1 MKSGDRGEKVCRTRA
16 GGALLAC
23 VGALQLAGCSSGP
36 ATPRMR
42 LGSIPFPG
50 PFTLYAVAD
59 PRDLGSHRYEG
70 WLSAHDGPDEVGRGI
85 LYTSRG
91 GFLDLS
97 HVRES
102 IDIVKYA
109 HDRIVERLATGKPGM
124 FAMDWA
130 DTRYEVDVR
139 APAWWSGVSESERC
153 ALASEAAIRQ
163 AQRLAV
169 IVGAWHEL
177 GTWYGQE
184 TVPPFSE
191 KNSAF
196 TWDDPASHVVAAMVA
211 GRALRDS
218 TTPWNAAVTR
228 ALTAELTALGV
239 VDIDCESRA
248 VEQVHG
254 RWWWNGTAIR
264 RDLDTGL
271 GTNIKTPWLVN
282 GLECAGTTSGD
293 SSPLVLDDMR
303 FNGRDLGE
311 LFDVRIVP
319 EHWLMHVALG
329 CKVCPDALVTEQQLL
344 DAIER
349 VRVEVKKEF
358 GAEGDQ
364 P

>member
-1 MKSGDRGEKVCRTRA
+1 MRIV
-16 GGALLAC
+16 
-23 VGALQLAGCSSGP
+23 VGAIGLSTMGLTGCSSGP

-59 PRDLGSHRYEG
+59 PRDMGTHRYEG
-70 WLSAHDGPDEVGRGI
+70 WLCAHDGPDEVARGI
-85 LYTSRG
+85 LYTSRA

-97 HVRES
+97 HIRES

-109 HDRIVERLATGKPGM
+109 HDRIAERMLAGKAGTFSM
-124 FAMDWA
+124 EWA

-139 APAWWSGVSESERC
+139 VPEWWSGVPEQERC
-153 ALASEAAIRQ
+153 TLVEEAAIRQ
-163 AQRLAV
+163 AQRFAV

-191 KNSAF
+191 KDSAF
-196 TWDDPASHVVAAMVA
+196 TWDDPASHVVAAIVG

-218 TTPWNAAVTR
+218 CTPWNAAVTK
-228 ALTAELTALGV
+228 ALAEELTAFGV
-239 VDIDCESRA
+239 VDIDCEAKA

-254 RWWWNGTAIR
+254 RWWWSGTAIR
-264 RDLDTGL
+264 RDLDVGL
-271 GTNIKTPWLVN
+271 GTNIKVPWLVA
-282 GLECAGTTSGD
+282 GLACCPAPDGAGGA
-293 SSPLVLDDMR
+293 SPLVLDDLH
-303 FNGRDLGE
+303 FGGRDLGE
-311 LFDVRIVP
+311 LFEVRIVP
-319 EHWLMHVALG
+319 AHWLMHAALG
-329 CKVCPDALVTEQQLL
+329 CDVCPRALTNERELL

-358 GAEGDQ
+358 GPDADQ